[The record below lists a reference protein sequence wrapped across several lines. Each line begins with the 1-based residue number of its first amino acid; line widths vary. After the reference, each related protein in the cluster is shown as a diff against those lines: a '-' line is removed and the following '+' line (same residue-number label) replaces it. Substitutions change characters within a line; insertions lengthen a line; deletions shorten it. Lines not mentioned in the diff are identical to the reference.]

1 MCSPG
6 ISFISIQFYHEIA
19 LCCNEHFCFR
29 VTVSSKHL
37 QYLLFSVQRE
47 IRLFHKS
54 TDAMMIQSNIQDL
67 IKKGKKI
74 RIPKRWHFLVEP
86 KQFCPIWY
94 SICVAAPLS
103 IDSIFNRFS
112 SSSGNDCCMP
122 TKVFFTCT
130 LKIDFLS
137 RRKFESLKTVRNVS
151 SLHILFE
158 VKIVNVQRT
167 FLREQ
172 HKWLK
177 SESSETFVWFSYTV
191 RKDKSRNNGNF

>member
-1 MCSPG
+1 MGRERGGRVIFTFYELFCNDLLGPYLVSYLLQYMDRSSAKTTWKLDIRSPWENSIQLYQCSPG

-19 LCCNEHFCFR
+19 LCCNEHFCFI

-37 QYLLFSVQRE
+37 HHLLLFSVQRE

-67 IKKGKKI
+67 IKKEKKI

-137 RRKFESLKTVRNVS
+137 RRKF
-151 SLHILFE
+151 
-158 VKIVNVQRT
+158 
-167 FLREQ
+167 
-172 HKWLK
+172 
-177 SESSETFVWFSYTV
+177 
-191 RKDKSRNNGNF
+191 

>member
-94 SICVAAPLS
+94 SICVAAPALS

-122 TKVFFTCT
+122 TQSLLRMCYT

-137 RRKFESLKTVRNVS
+137 RRKYKHLKTVRKVS
-151 SLHILFE
+151 ILKNLFG
-158 VKIVNVQRT
+158 VKIVTVQST
-167 FLREQ
+167 YLREQ
-172 HKWLK
+172 H
-177 SESSETFVWFSYTV
+177 
-191 RKDKSRNNGNF
+191 